1 MAKLNAAGRTHG
13 LPGPSRRQRGFSL
26 IEVTIA
32 FTILGVGLLVLAGAQ
47 LRALGGNQSGRHL
60 SQGSL
65 IAQNQLE
72 QLVGSS
78 WSVLI
83 PGDWTPP
90 VTIAT
95 SVDDGR
101 GGATE
106 QNYAASW
113 LIQDVVPNETR
124 SIDIRVT
131 WTESDGRA
139 RSVAASTFRFNRENL

>member
-1 MAKLNAAGRTHG
+1 MAKLNATGRTHG

-47 LRALGGNQSGRHL
+47 LRAMGGNQSGRHL

-83 PGDWTPP
+83 PEGWTPP

-95 SVDDGR
+95 TVDDGR
-101 GGATE
+101 GGAIE

-113 LIQDVVPNETR
+113 LIQDVIPNETR

>member
-1 MAKLNAAGRTHG
+1 MAKLNATGRTHG
-13 LPGPSRRQRGFSL
+13 LTGPSRRQRGFSL

-83 PGDWTPP
+83 PEGWTPP

-95 SVDDGR
+95 TVDEGP

-106 QNYAASW
+106 QNYLASW
-113 LIQDVVPNETR
+113 LIQDVIPNETR